1 MKVGVSRREDLRLVC
16 GRQNIKK
23 IDLDQEIEFSVFW
36 AKLFSETLAH
46 VKLFMYLCIVNPE
59 KQKREAATRIVS
71 GTGTWV
77 WVPVSKDENRET
89 EVSNHG
95 GRGPHRDSLFV

>member
-1 MKVGVSRREDLRLVC
+1 MKVGVSRQEDQRLVC

-46 VKLFMYLCIVNPE
+46 VK
-59 KQKREAATRIVS
+59 
-71 GTGTWV
+71 
-77 WVPVSKDENRET
+77 
-89 EVSNHG
+89 
-95 GRGPHRDSLFV
+95 

>member
-1 MKVGVSRREDLRLVC
+1 MALVARGTHGTVSGVSGLMKVGVWADESRGFKA
-16 GRQNIKK
+16 GR
-23 IDLDQEIEFSVFW
+23 SG
-36 AKLFSETLAH
+36 
-46 VKLFMYLCIVNPE
+46 
-59 KQKREAATRIVS
+59 IVS